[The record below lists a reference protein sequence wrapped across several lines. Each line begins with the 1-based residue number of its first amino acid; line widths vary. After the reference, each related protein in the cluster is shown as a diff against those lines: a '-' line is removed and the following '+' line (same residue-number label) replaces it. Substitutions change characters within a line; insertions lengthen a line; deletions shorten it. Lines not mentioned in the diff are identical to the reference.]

1 MQARVEHESEPER
14 VPRSPAPAEF
24 EPDPEAQPRSPA
36 PEPESEP
43 DPEAQPRSPARAS
56 ETEPVPQHRSPA
68 TASESQPA
76 RQSRSNADASPPDS
90 PIAATRPT
98 SHDVARLARV
108 SQATVSRALAT
119 ADSPVAPATRRRVE
133 LAARRLGSLS
143 TRRTRQVGVVVDDLG
158 NPFYLELIDTLHRA
172 LDAAGL
178 RLVVLTPQ
186 RDQSAR
192 ALRLLDGS
200 LDGAVLTTVA
210 LRSSL
215 PSQLA
220 RRRFPFVLLNRETA
234 APQVADSCVL
244 DNEEGARRVALELAR
259 LGHRRIAAVLGPAT
273 TSTAQ
278 QRERG
283 LRRGLADHGIEL
295 AARLTRRGSFSFA
308 TGHRAMRS
316 LMSIRGRPS
325 AVFAANDVI
334 AMGALNSARG
344 LGIKVPDDVTL
355 VGFDDIGMAGWELF
369 SLTTVRQ
376 DLARMTEIA
385 TELLIARIADP
396 DRPLRRVVL
405 PAQLVLRATHGPP
418 AAQA

>member
-14 VPRSPAPAEF
+14 GLRAHPPAPAS
-24 EPDPEAQPRSPA
+24 EPHPRPPA
-36 PEPESEP
+36 P
-43 DPEAQPRSPARAS
+43 AS
-56 ETEPVPQHRSPA
+56 EPVPQPRSPA

-76 RQSRSNADASPPDS
+76 RQPDSNAGASPPDS
-90 PIAATRPT
+90 SIAATRPT

-108 SQATVSRALAT
+108 SQATVSRALAA

-133 LAARRLGSLS
+133 LAARRLGYVRNESARSLS

-244 DNEEGARRVALELAR
+244 DNEQGARRVALELAR

-295 AARLTRRGSFSFA
+295 PPRLTRRGSFSFA
-308 TGHRAMRS
+308 TGHRAMQS
-316 LMSIRGRPS
+316 LISMRGRPS

-334 AMGALNSARG
+334 AMGALNAARG
-344 LGIKVPDDVTL
+344 LGVKVPDDVTL

-369 SLTTVRQ
+369 ALTTVRQ

-418 AAQA
+418 AARA